1 MLLFVQGF
9 FGALWPTFGR
19 ISAGQYEISQ
29 INLQCHDHHEV
40 TLVENKRC
48 KNTVVLAKAEYHSLL
63 YYNTSG
69 QEDKEERRAME
80 KERVSTD
87 QTLFGFVHHQQ
98 HHHHFLLKGC
108 LLIAEILSILFWH
121 SLFTLSLHSYF

>member
-1 MLLFVQGF
+1 MLWCVQELSGVV
-9 FGALWPTFGR
+9 WPNFCR

-40 TLVENKRC
+40 TLAENKRC
-48 KNTVVLAKAEYHSLL
+48 KNTVVLAKAEYHSL

-80 KERVSTD
+80 K
-87 QTLFGFVHHQQ
+87 
-98 HHHHFLLKGC
+98 
-108 LLIAEILSILFWH
+108 
-121 SLFTLSLHSYF
+121 